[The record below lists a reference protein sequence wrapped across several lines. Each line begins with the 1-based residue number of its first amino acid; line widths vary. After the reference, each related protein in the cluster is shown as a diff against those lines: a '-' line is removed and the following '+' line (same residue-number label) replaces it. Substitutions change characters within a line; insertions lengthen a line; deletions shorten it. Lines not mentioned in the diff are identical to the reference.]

1 LILSE
6 RSSARSRLSSIT
18 GSGSSLLDADVLD
31 LLLGVSHTLR
41 QDCLG
46 GRISTILQ
54 GLNKCS
60 NVLVDIGTLL
70 VVIDLLTTGRAVAA
84 RPLLRLLRLN
94 CLKSRHSIT
103 GFQRDTAGK
112 MAL

>member
-60 NVLVDIGTLL
+60 NVLVDIGTLF
-70 VVIDLLTTGRAVAA
+70 VVIDLVDLLTTGRAAAA
-84 RPLLRLLRLN
+84 RLLLRLLRLN
-94 CLKSRHSIT
+94 RLEHRNSIT
-103 GFQRDTAGK
+103 GLQ
-112 MAL
+112 